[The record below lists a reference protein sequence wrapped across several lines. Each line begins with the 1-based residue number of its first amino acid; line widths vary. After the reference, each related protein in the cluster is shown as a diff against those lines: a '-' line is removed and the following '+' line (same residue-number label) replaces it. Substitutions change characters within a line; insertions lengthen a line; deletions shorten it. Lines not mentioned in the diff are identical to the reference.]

1 MPVVKRHIEDVAGV
15 SSLES
20 SKSNDSVHEKKV
32 GRKPLNDQNVK
43 DKRTQQN
50 RAAQRAFRERKEQKL
65 KELESKVQNLETINK
80 QQELE
85 QQLLKEQLNV
95 LLKELSKYKQTS
107 PNADSDANINTSTST
122 DSKGSGGFLNAAS
135 ANNLQ
140 DAISKQSHFLW
151 QNQGKNRSVSGDNS
165 ASNTNSN
172 GDLRHTS
179 NTSLDSPLSSS
190 LSFNSMNS
198 NYNRKQ
204 ERPSFHST
212 SSAGSD
218 NSFTTSK
225 TNTFSF
231 PWKIKSPHSNQ
242 NDPGLNGTPPMIDH
256 HTGNSVSSLSSN
268 TSPND
273 NFGKLEKFN
282 SLLSNHSSLTD
293 VYDLDLSETN
303 SFGKAKDHN
312 LQLTGSSGIPKDS
325 NSRSA
330 NRHRLT
336 DSDLNN
342 LDHKSIKSHGT
353 EEKQQSLD
361 PNYDFTNSF
370 DEQVFCSNL
379 SKACPYTPGQ
389 PKTAL
394 LTNKN
399 QEKVGKATSATAT
412 PVATSPEALNKKS
425 PFAFGINGFDPSILA
440 PSFGESGFSPSNLF
454 GSPSSAGV
462 NNTDSQGLAN
472 ELGAIDNTMTEHL
485 TNEFN
490 VNENLAG
497 LDALDNISGK
507 NGEVKDHFIIDNN
520 IAFDSFDW
528 DNLINNEIASP
539 QDGTNDWNATAKKDV
554 SAVNPFELK
563 VRDEF
568 DDEEDDNNLFKQKL
582 KADEDDNEVVPST
595 DGDLLNC
602 SEVWDRITTN
612 PRFTNIDI
620 DGLCSELR
628 LKAKCSDKGPV
639 VKEQDMYSLL
649 KQHEIDK

>member
-1 MPVVKRHIEDVAGV
+1 MPVVKRHIEDVAGM
-15 SSLES
+15 SPSESL
-20 SKSNDSVHEKKV
+20 KSGDLIHEKKV
-32 GRKPLNDQNVK
+32 GRKPLTDTNVK

-65 KELESKVQNLETINK
+65 KELESKVESLETINK

-85 QQLLKEQLNV
+85 QELLKEQLSV

-107 PNADSDANINTSTST
+107 STANTSAN
-122 DSKGSGGFLNAAS
+122 KGADFKASSGFASAAS
-135 ANNLQ
+135 AKNIE
-140 DAISKQSHFLW
+140 DAISKHSHFFM
-151 QNQGKNRSVSGDNS
+151 QNQGKNGSGNGDNND
-165 ASNTNSN
+165 NTGSSSN
-172 GDLRHTS
+172 GDLPNTNNSTS
-179 NTSLDSPLSSS
+179 DSPLSSS

-198 NYNRKQ
+198 TYNRNQ
-204 ERPSFHST
+204 ERPSFHSS

-218 NSFTTSK
+218 HSFTASK
-225 TNTFSF
+225 PHTFSF
-231 PWKIKSPHSNQ
+231 PWKIKSPQSNH
-242 NDPGLNGTPPMIDH
+242 NSANGTPSMVDH
-256 HTGNSVSSLSSN
+256 PAGNSVSSLSSN

-273 NFGKLEKFN
+273 NFDKLEKFN

-293 VYDLDLSETN
+293 LYDIDIPEIN
-303 SFGKAKDHN
+303 SLGKPKDN
-312 LQLTGSSGIPKDS
+312 TLQLTASSSIQKNN
-325 NSRSA
+325 NSATSEEQ
-330 NRHRLT
+330 RLV
-336 DSDLNN
+336 DNDLNTF
-342 LDHKSIKSHGT
+342 DHKSNKSLRNKQ
-353 EEKQQSLD
+353 EQQSLD

-379 SKACPYTPGQ
+379 GKACPYTPGQ
-389 PKTAL
+389 STNELLANKSSGKTENPGL
-394 LTNKN
+394 S
-399 QEKVGKATSATAT
+399 TSTAAAPT
-412 PVATSPEALNKKS
+412 EALNKKS

-454 GSPSSAGV
+454 TSPSSGEINNAESYNLV
-462 NNTDSQGLAN
+462 NENT
-472 ELGAIDNTMTEHL
+472 TMPEHV
-485 TNEFN
+485 TNEFG
-490 VNENLAG
+490 VNDDLVG
-497 LDALDNISGK
+497 LNALGNIGNK

-528 DNLINNEIASP
+528 DNLINNDIALPSAANNNW
-539 QDGTNDWNATAKKDV
+539 DTTVKKDI

-563 VRDEF
+563 VRDEL
-568 DDEEDDNNLFKQKL
+568 DDEEEDINLLKQKI

-612 PRFTNIDI
+612 PKFTNIDI